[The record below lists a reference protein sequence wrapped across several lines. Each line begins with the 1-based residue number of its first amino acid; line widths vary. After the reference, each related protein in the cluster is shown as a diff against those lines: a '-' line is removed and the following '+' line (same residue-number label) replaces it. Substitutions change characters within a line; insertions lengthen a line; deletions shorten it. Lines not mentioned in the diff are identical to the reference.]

1 MYKRPI
7 PRPSR
12 NPVLDDVPPCV
23 SACLPHGIVI
33 DQISARPPK
42 KEPYRPI
49 WQPSEHPPKPL
60 LKKEYVF
67 HANIYAV
74 YQKFCPHRPPL
85 KPLVDAMRL
94 DGFTEERV
102 RKMRKFYA
110 DMNRTAEKRQE
121 ALDKTFGKI
130 TTKTKTVKKVV
141 KIVKKRNVDGV

>member
-1 MYKRPI
+1 
-7 PRPSR
+7 
-12 NPVLDDVPPCV
+12 
-23 SACLPHGIVI
+23 
-33 DQISARPPK
+33 
-42 KEPYRPI
+42 
-49 WQPSEHPPKPL
+49 
-60 LKKEYVF
+60 
-67 HANIYAV
+67 
-74 YQKFCPHRPPL
+74 
-85 KPLVDAMRL
+85 MRL